1 MKITWI
7 GLIFL
12 ISLWGEEGGPKYGF
26 SEEYFNSKEAC
37 WEYFDMHPS
46 FELLAQHN
54 NLYHVHTTIKKYEIE
69 EVGTAYVTCKK
80 KMFDETTS
88 PWPAPTI
95 DPAEPDQHNHDH
107 EHNH

>member
-95 DPAEPDQHNHDH
+95 DPAEPDQHKHDH